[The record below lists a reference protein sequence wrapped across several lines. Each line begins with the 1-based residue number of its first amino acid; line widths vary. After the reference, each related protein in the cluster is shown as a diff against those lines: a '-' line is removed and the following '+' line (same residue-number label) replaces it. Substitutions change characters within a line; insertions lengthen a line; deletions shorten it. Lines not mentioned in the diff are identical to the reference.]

1 MNDYNKMEQIMKA
14 FASETRLEIL
24 DHIQRGIT
32 NAGEIALSMN
42 RHRSS
47 IDRQLR
53 ILSDANVIKKVL
65 TKTQKGYSITIF
77 TLEKNA
83 NVMLAT
89 LKHLAK

>member
-24 DHIQRGIT
+24 DNIQRGIT
-32 NAGEIALSMN
+32 NTGEIALSMN